1 MAILLGWLKKL
12 KRNIDTSKNGE
23 LMSFKNPAINANLSP
38 EVEGNIENLVFKFFR
53 TTIDLELN
61 DGSFIRKGTEFL
73 VESVFEDGLLELHFC
88 MDKNNHYKNEC
99 GDGYLCTLQQ
109 LKSFSDFDDE
119 KQNNIREAISYFTAL
134 LDRLG
139 NGDVD
144 NLICVT
150 ALAAL
155 REQESRMMCGEWERM
170 ENPWGKLEGFMCGCG
185 YQSNAA
191 SPYCSN
197 CGQKMSGG
205 EQIECSLKSI

>member
-12 KRNIDTSKNGE
+12 KRNIDTSKNGNGE

-61 DGSFIRKGTEFL
+61 DGSFIKKGTEFL

-109 LKSFSDFDDE
+109 LKNFSDFDNE
-119 KQNNIREAISYFTAL
+119 KQNNIQEAISYFTAL

-155 REQESRMMCGEWERM
+155 REQESRVTC
-170 ENPWGKLEGFMCGCG
+170 
-185 YQSNAA
+185 
-191 SPYCSN
+191 
-197 CGQKMSGG
+197 
-205 EQIECSLKSI
+205 